1 MITIFFWF
9 FIFNLNK
16 LLCNAT
22 KNIVAKVVLDYAE
35 FCSQG
40 LFNNLCATQQ
50 KKKKS
55 ALPLLLADFLP
66 EWLDNISCMQV

>member
-50 KKKKS
+50 KKKN
-55 ALPLLLADFLP
+55 LLSLYF
-66 EWLDNISCMQV
+66 WLTFSQNDWTT